1 MIVNAMLKYNPVLK
15 SWKLLSKKEKYIVKS
30 TSFIQIFLNLL
41 DLIGI
46 ALIATLGALSVQ
58 TLGSGGMGNRVGKVI
73 SLLNLDSFTFQIQI
87 AFIGV
92 LTSAVFISKTLI
104 SAYLVRFTFLF
115 FSRKS
120 TEISAEL
127 MTKIVNKK
135 FSKNLENSSQE
146 MLYAATTGVNAL
158 MTGILATSI
167 NVLSDMTLFVILV
180 SGLFIIDPGVSITI
194 VCIFLLIGIVL
205 YRLIN
210 QRAENLGRLSSDLT
224 ILNNLKVLEM
234 LQSYKE
240 IIVRGREKFYIDK
253 IVQNR
258 NKLGDVNAELSF
270 QPLISKYVIELA
282 SILGILTLAIS
293 QFATKDAV
301 YSFAILGTFIAAISR
316 ITPSLLR
323 IQQGLLSI
331 KANSGIAENTISL
344 IEGLQQIKANDTK
357 VSNIDFNNSN
367 FIPGIKLKN
376 IFFSYS
382 ELSSFKL
389 KAINL
394 EVLPGE
400 IVALVGPSGAGKTTL
415 AELIL
420 GLIQPDT
427 GVIEINGVSPEDAI
441 QKWPGSISY
450 VPQNVFISSGTV
462 KENICMG
469 FEAELARTDLIWS
482 CINSAQLSDVVLKLP
497 NGIDT
502 ELGENGEKISGGERQ
517 RIGIARALYTN
528 PKILVLDESTSSL
541 DSQTEKK
548 FADSIINLRNE
559 VTVII
564 IAHRLS
570 TLKSVDK
577 IVYIDNG
584 QVLSIGTFDQVRNEV
599 LDFAKQALLMGL

>member
-367 FIPGIKLKN
+367 FIPSIKLKN

>member
-1 MIVNAMLKYNPVLK
+1 MLKHNPVLK

-73 SLLNLDSFTFQIQI
+73 SLLNLDSFTFQVQI

-92 LTSAVFISKTLI
+92 LTSAIFISKTLI

-158 MTGILATSI
+158 MTGLLATSI

-180 SGLFIIDPGVSITI
+180 TGLFIIDPGISITI

-210 QRAENLGRLSSDLT
+210 QRAENLGRLSSHLT

-301 YSFAILGTFIAAISR
+301 YSVAILGTFIAAVSR

-331 KANSGIAENTISL
+331 KANSGIAENTLSL
-344 IEGLQQIKANDTK
+344 IEGLKQIKVNDTK
-357 VSNIDFNNSN
+357 ISNIDFNNGD
-367 FIPGIKLKN
+367 FIPSIKLEN

-427 GVIEINGVSPEDAI
+427 GVIEINGVSPEEAI

-469 FEAELARTDLIWS
+469 FDTELARTDLIWS

-548 FADSIINLRNE
+548 FADSIMNLRNE

-584 QVLSIGTFDQVRNEV
+584 HVLSIGTFDQVRNEV
-599 LDFAKQALLMGL
+599 LDFAKQASLMGL